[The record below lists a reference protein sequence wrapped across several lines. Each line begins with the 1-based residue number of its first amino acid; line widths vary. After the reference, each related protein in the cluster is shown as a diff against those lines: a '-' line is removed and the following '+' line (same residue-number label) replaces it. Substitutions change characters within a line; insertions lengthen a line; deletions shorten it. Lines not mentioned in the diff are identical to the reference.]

1 MGWNVINYIFGAIC
15 IIGPICLIFWYGAA
29 AKERIKEMKAKTG
42 E

>member
-15 IIGPICLIFWYGAA
+15 IIGPICLIFWYGAE
-29 AKERIKEMKAKTG
+29 AKRRILEMKAKNG